1 MIYIKDVASIKVKG
15 DGNVVCLSNTSRRTD
30 IHHFYF
36 KYAADGDVS
45 MKKALASMIILS
57 LMAVYNSAA
66 VWSADAVTDAARVE
80 RQSASLAALQKVAAT
95 VGSYELKSIKVH
107 SKAHQMLVTVIDS
120 NLNSASVADREVEA
134 SKIADAIAIAITD
147 KAEFSQIAVIH
158 VDYTKIQDQLEKIV
172 QGFDFYKSNTGTF
185 SLHKT

>member
-1 MIYIKDVASIKVKG
+1 MTYLMDVASTKVKG
-15 DGNVVCLSNTSRRTD
+15 DSNVICLSNTSRRTD

-36 KYAADGDVS
+36 KYAADGDLS
-45 MKKALASMIILS
+45 MKTALASMIILS

-80 RQSASLAALQKVAAT
+80 LQSASLAALQRAAAQ
-95 VGSYELKSIKVH
+95 VGSYELKSIKVD
-107 SKAHQMLVTVIDS
+107 SKAHQMLVTVVDS
-120 NLNSASVADREVEA
+120 NLNSASVSDREVEA
-134 SKIADAIAIAITD
+134 SKIAGAIAIAITD